1 MKPVRRDSVFPAR
14 FRDAIHPRRPLH
26 SFPASFGDA
35 ASRGRGNE
43 PGQWG
48 TSKKLFPPESTAF
61 YRDVFPYRGEVLH
74 WSKEASGRT
83 GYLSPIK
90 QGTMAVIEVENIS
103 KTFGSTRA
111 VDDVSFS
118 VTRGKIFGLLGPNGA
133 GKTTAIRMVNHILI
147 PDSGTITINGQPA
160 SPATQQMIGYMPEE
174 RGLYKKMKVGEQL
187 LYLARLKGMED
198 GAARKAIRYWLDRFQ
213 ASDWLDKQVGE
224 LSKGMSQ
231 KIQFIAT
238 IAHDP
243 DIYIFDEPFSGLDP
257 INSEMLKE
265 IVIELREN
273 GKTIFFST
281 HRMEQVEQMCDEICL
296 FNNGRAVLNGN
307 LREIKRSFGKNT
319 VHIEFQGDASFL
331 DSLTDV
337 RINNR
342 STNFAEIRVLNNQ
355 DMQQILRT
363 AMAEAEIYK
372 FERIEPSLT
381 DIFIS
386 TVGEDNINPKELGQ
400 S

>member
-1 MKPVRRDSVFPAR
+1 MKLDRRISVLSARLPDFCPAGTLENVSYGINARLPVAEDMVSCPGKKGT
-14 FRDAIHPRRPLH
+14 AI
-26 SFPASFGDA
+26 
-35 ASRGRGNE
+35 RGIFTN
-43 PGQWG
+43 Q
-48 TSKKLFPPESTAF
+48 
-61 YRDVFPYRGEVLH
+61 
-74 WSKEASGRT
+74 
-83 GYLSPIK
+83 
-90 QGTMAVIEVENIS
+90 QGIMAVIEVDNIS

-111 VDDVSFS
+111 VDNVSFS
-118 VTRGKIFGLLGPNGA
+118 VTKGKIFGLLGPNGA
-133 GKTTAIRMVNHILI
+133 GKTTAIRMINHILI
-147 PDSGTITINGQPA
+147 PDRGTITIKGQPA

-187 LYLARLKGMED
+187 LYLARLKGMEEA
-198 GAARKAIRYWLDRFQ
+198 AARKAIRYWLDRFK

-238 IAHDP
+238 IAHNP

-265 IVIELREN
+265 IVIELRDS

-319 VHIEFQGDASFL
+319 VHIEFHGDASFL
-331 DSLTDV
+331 DTLQDV

-342 STNFAEIRVLNNQ
+342 STNFAEIRVLKNQ
-355 DMQQILRT
+355 DMQQILKT
-363 AMAEAEIYK
+363 AMAQTEIYK
-372 FERIEPSLT
+372 FERIEPTLT